1 MDMISAWVD
10 GVDMDDHGCTYC
22 LKLARI
28 SSYMLMQRVCQR
40 FSSHWFPV
48 PLKDAVASFQQHHLT
63 TRLWNVYR
71 D

>member
-1 MDMISAWVD
+1 MGLTWMYILPQTCQNFFIHVD
-10 GVDMDDHGCTYC
+10 ATG
-22 LKLARI
+22 
-28 SSYMLMQRVCQR
+28 QR
-40 FSSHWFPV
+40 FSSHWFAV